1 MSKRDVVLLASRA
14 LAVFLTVTALVE
26 ASYLPEVAHS
36 FLHYLRYEPTSATN
50 MGYLDYMRH
59 YYLIRMAFLVIR
71 VVGYS
76 LMARWLYKGGP
87 EIEEL
92 LLPGAPGE
100 STSQD

>member
-1 MSKRDVVLLASRA
+1 
-14 LAVFLTVTALVE
+14 
-26 ASYLPEVAHS
+26 
-36 FLHYLRYEPTSATN
+36 
-50 MGYLDYMRH
+50 
-59 YYLIRMAFLVIR
+59 MAFLVTR

-92 LLPGAPGE
+92 LLPGAPE